1 MLIATASTTV
11 RNKNLIM
18 IAMCLVFLGLFGYD
32 AFWGYPKKND
42 ALVAQML
49 RNAKAAQEDPAKGN
63 GLKAD
68 DLTVLSRWPAPPGGW
83 NEAPTSLRDEFT
95 LEFRDHR
102 HLAEGWKSSPDIF
115 VQQICAGFL
124 VLANGAAIAWFLRC
138 QKRRVTADDMMLS
151 PEPGVAIPWVNIT
164 KVDNLQWKKKGI
176 VTLEYCDA
184 AGAPQ
189 SELLDDYLVD
199 NLVPILE
206 MLAQK
211 ADKAEFVNPPEAAAA
226 K

>member
-18 IAMCLVFLGLFGYD
+18 IAMCLVFLGLFAYD
-32 AFWGYPKKND
+32 AFWGYPQNND
-42 ALVAQML
+42 ALVARML
-49 RNAKAAQEDPAKGN
+49 KDAEAAQLDSAKGN

-68 DLTVLSRWPAPPGGW
+68 DLSLLRRWPPGGW
-83 NEAPTSLRDEFT
+83 KEAAPVLRDEFT

-102 HLAEGWKSSPDIF
+102 HLADGWKSSQDIMIQELC
-115 VQQICAGFL
+115 VVFL
-124 VLANGAAIAWFLRC
+124 ALASTTACAWFKRC
-138 QKRRVTADDMMLS
+138 QNRRVTADDNQLS
-151 PEPGVAIPWVNIT
+151 PERGVEIPWANIT

-176 VTLEYCDA
+176 VTLEYRDA
-184 AGAPQ
+184 AGATQ
-189 SELLDDYLVD
+189 SILLDDYLVD

-206 MLAQK
+206 LLTHK
-211 ADKAEFVNPPEAAAA
+211 ADQAEFLNPPEQAAT